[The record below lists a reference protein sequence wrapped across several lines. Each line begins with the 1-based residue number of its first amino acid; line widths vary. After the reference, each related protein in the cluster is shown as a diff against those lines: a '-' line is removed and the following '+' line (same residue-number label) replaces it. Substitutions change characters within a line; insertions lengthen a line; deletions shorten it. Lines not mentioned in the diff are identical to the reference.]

1 MLRRLKSLGM
11 QLRELRNIFIMFIL
25 PKLTY
30 ASPAW
35 SSSLSL
41 TQQRQLER
49 VQKRACRIIMGDRYT
64 TYETALITLDLTSL
78 TDSHTKLLKQFGE
91 RLISHPRHRHFLPDN
106 NPKPRH
112 AMRHYNR
119 LKPIRA
125 TTERYKKSAIPAIV
139 NIINNP

>member
-106 NPKPRH
+106 NP
-112 AMRHYNR
+112 
-119 LKPIRA
+119 
-125 TTERYKKSAIPAIV
+125 
-139 NIINNP
+139 NPDMP